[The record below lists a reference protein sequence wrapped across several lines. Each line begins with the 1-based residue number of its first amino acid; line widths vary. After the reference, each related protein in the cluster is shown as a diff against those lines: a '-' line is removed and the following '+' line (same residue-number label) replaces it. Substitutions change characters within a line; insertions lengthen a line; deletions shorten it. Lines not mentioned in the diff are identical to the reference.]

1 MNGWGRSE
9 MRAVIQRVSS
19 AGVVVNDVQI
29 AAIGSG
35 LLVLLGVENGDDKK
49 AAEYLAEKTAGL
61 RIFEDAAAK
70 MNLSVL
76 DCAGEVLVV
85 SQFTLLADCRKGR
98 RPGFSAAALPELAEP
113 LCEYFVAQLKLRGVN
128 VQTGQFRADMAVDL
142 VNDGPVTILLDSRR
156 NF

>member
-1 MNGWGRSE
+1 
-9 MRAVIQRVSS
+9 MRAVIQRVSR

-35 LLVLLGVENGDDKK
+35 LLVLLGVETGDDEKS
-49 AAEYLAEKTAGL
+49 AEYLAKKTADL
-61 RIFEDAAAK
+61 RIFEDDAEK

-76 DCAGEVLVV
+76 DRAGEVLVV

-98 RPGFSAAALPELAEP
+98 RPGFSAAAEPELAEP
-113 LCEYFVAQLKLRGVN
+113 LCEYFVDQLREQGLKVH
-128 VQTGQFRADMAVDL
+128 TGQFRAEMKVDL

>member
-1 MNGWGRSE
+1 
-9 MRAVIQRVSS
+9 MRAVIQRVNR
-19 AGVVVNDVQI
+19 AGVTVDDVQI

-35 LLVLLGVENGDDKK
+35 LLVLLGVEVGDDQRD
-49 AAEYLAEKTAGL
+49 AEYLAEKTARL
-61 RIFEDAAAK
+61 RIFEDSAEK

-98 RPGFSAAALPELAEP
+98 RPGFSAAALPEIAAP
-113 LCEYFVAQLKLRGVN
+113 LCDYFVAQLKGRGVK
-128 VQTGQFRADMAVDL
+128 VQTGQFQADMAVDL
-142 VNDGPVTILLDSRR
+142 INDGPVTILLDSHR

>member
-1 MNGWGRSE
+1 
-9 MRAVIQRVSS
+9 MRAVIQRVSCAS
-19 AGVVVNDVQI
+19 VVVNDVLI

-35 LLVLLGVENGDDKK
+35 LLVLLGVETGDDEK
-49 AAEYLAEKTAGL
+49 AADYLAKKTAGL
-61 RIFEDAAAK
+61 RIFEDDAEK

-98 RPGFSAAALPELAEP
+98 RPGFSAAAAPEQAEP
-113 LCEYFVAQLKLRGVN
+113 LCDYFVDQLRQYGIHVR
-128 VQTGQFRADMAVDL
+128 TGQFRTDMAVSL
-142 VNDGPVTILLDSRR
+142 VNDGPVTILLDSQK

>member
-1 MNGWGRSE
+1 
-9 MRAVIQRVSS
+9 MRAVIQRVSR

-29 AAIGSG
+29 AAIGAG
-35 LLVLLGVENGDDKK
+35 LLVLLGVETGDDEKS
-49 AAEYLAEKTAGL
+49 AEYLANKTAGL
-61 RIFEDAAAK
+61 RIFEDDAEK
-70 MNLSVL
+70 MNLSIL

-98 RPGFSAAALPELAEP
+98 RPGFSAAAEPEQAEP
-113 LCEYFVAQLKLRGVN
+113 LCDYFVDQLREQGLKVH
-128 VQTGQFRADMAVDL
+128 TGQFRAEMKVDL

>member
-1 MNGWGRSE
+1 
-9 MRAVIQRVSS
+9 MRAVIQRVSR
-19 AGVVVNDVQI
+19 AAVVVNGLRI
-29 AAIGSG
+29 AAIDSG
-35 LLVLLGVENGDDKK
+35 LLVLLGVEVGDDKK
-49 AAEYLAEKTAGL
+49 SAEYLAEKTAGL
-61 RIFEDAAAK
+61 RIFEDDLEK

-98 RPGFSAAALPELAEP
+98 RPGFSAAAAPELAEP
-113 LCEYFVAQLKLRGVN
+113 LCEYFVDQLKQQGVR

-142 VNDGPVTILLDSRR
+142 INDGPVTILLDSQR

>member
-1 MNGWGRSE
+1 
-9 MRAVIQRVSS
+9 
-19 AGVVVNDVQI
+19 
-29 AAIGSG
+29 
-35 LLVLLGVENGDDKK
+35 
-49 AAEYLAEKTAGL
+49 
-61 RIFEDAAAK
+61 

-98 RPGFSAAALPELAEP
+98 RPGFSAAAAPELAEP
-113 LCEYFVAQLKLRGVN
+113 LCEYFVDQLKQQGVR

>member
-1 MNGWGRSE
+1 
-9 MRAVIQRVSS
+9 MRAVIQRVSR
-19 AGVVVNDVQI
+19 AGVVVDGAQI

-61 RIFEDAAAK
+61 RIFEDAAEK
-70 MNLSVL
+70 MNLSVF
-76 DCAGEVLVV
+76 DCSGEVLVV

-98 RPGFSAAALPELAEP
+98 RPGFSAAAPPEQAEP
-113 LCEYFVAQLKLRGVN
+113 LCDYFVAQLKQRGIK

-142 VNDGPVTILLDSRR
+142 VNDGPVTILLDSYR

>member
-1 MNGWGRSE
+1 
-9 MRAVIQRVSS
+9 MRAVIQRVSR
-19 AGVVVNDVQI
+19 AGVVVNGMRI
-29 AAIGSG
+29 AAIDSG
-35 LLVLLGVENGDDKK
+35 LLVLLGVEVGDDKK
-49 AAEYLAEKTAGL
+49 SAEYLAEKTAGL
-61 RIFEDAAAK
+61 RIFEDDSEK

-98 RPGFSAAALPELAEP
+98 RPGFSAAAVPELAEP
-113 LCEYFVAQLKLRGVN
+113 LCEYFVDQLKQQGVR

-142 VNDGPVTILLDSRR
+142 INDGPVTILLDSRR